1 MNTLKK
7 TVVLGSLIAGSAMLS
22 MQLQAATDTAVAT
35 ATILTPISITKNVD
49 LAFGDVYPDAVATG
63 TVTVDSTGAR
73 TAAGGAALG
82 ATAGSA
88 AQFTVNG
95 EPNATYV
102 LTLPAAPVTLTSG
115 ANTMTV
121 DTFTSD
127 TTSTLDATGAEIVNV
142 GATLNVG
149 AGQAAG
155 TYSGNVDVT
164 ATYN

>member
-1 MNTLKK
+1 MNTVKK
-7 TVVLGSLIAGSAMLS
+7 TWFMGSVLAGAALLSLQG
-22 MQLQAATDTAVAT
+22 QAATDTAVAT
-35 ATILTPISITKNVD
+35 ATILTPISITKNAD

-63 TVTVDSTGAR
+63 TVTVDPTGAR
-73 TAAGGAALG
+73 TAGGGAALG

-121 DTFTSD
+121 DTFVD
-127 TTSTLDATGAEIVNV
+127 DGIYTLDGTGAETVNV

-149 AGQAAG
+149 ANQAAG
-155 TYSGNVDVT
+155 TYTGNVTVT

>member
-1 MNTLKK
+1 MNNFKK
-7 TVVLGSLIAGSAMLS
+7 SVVVTGLAGAVMLS
-22 MQLQAATDTAVAT
+22 MQIQAATDTAVAT
-35 ATILTPISITKNVD
+35 ATIMTPISITKNVD

-63 TVTVDSTGAR
+63 TVTVDTTGAR

-102 LTLPAAPVTLTSG
+102 LTLPAAPVTMTSG
-115 ANTMTV
+115 ANSMTI
-121 DTFTSD
+121 DTFSD
-127 TTSTLDATGAEIVNV
+127 DGTYTLDGTGAETVNV

-155 TYSGNVDVT
+155 IYTGSVTVT